1 METPGCPGCRQRDA
15 ANAELAQRVAA
26 LEEHVRQL
34 RGLLGRNASNSS
46 VPPSANPPAAP
57 KPVVK
62 EKSERKPG
70 AQPGHRPHLKQ
81 FLPPE
86 RVTHFVPFIPKQCRR
101 CQAPL
106 PPTAQPDDAEPTRFQ
121 VADLPPVRA
130 EVTEYQGHSRTCPD
144 CGTVT
149 KAAIPEAHMR
159 HSIGPGLAAA
169 TIYLA
174 GCHQVSKRGL
184 EEIVE
189 TLFDV
194 PVALGTLSN
203 LEAEM
208 SQALTAAHAEA
219 LAAVQAAPAKNVD
232 ETGWKRHQHKC
243 WLWVA
248 VATHA
253 VGQVAAFVIGNRG
266 LAGLAALL
274 GSSIKGVVISD
285 RWVAYHQVPKHR
297 RQLCW
302 AHLIRDFQGLV
313 DLGGKSKKFGDEL
326 LLLAEDVFVW
336 WYRVRDGTM
345 SRATMRTYVD
355 SQRFWLRD
363 LLARGSVCGCAKT
376 EALCKGLLE
385 LEPALWTFVRRE
397 GVEPTNNWAER
408 ALRKAVLW
416 RKKAFGC
423 HSERGCR
430 FVERVLTV
438 VQTLRLQKRGVW
450 RFLHNTLQATRAGQT
465 PPRLLVAKG

>member
-1 METPGCPGCRQRDA
+1 METPACAGCRKRDA
-15 ANAELAQRVAA
+15 ENARLEARMAA
-26 LEEHVRQL
+26 LEEEVRQL
-34 RGLLGRNASNSS
+34 KGLLGRNASNSS

-62 EKSERKPG
+62 EKTGRKPG
-70 AQPGHRPHLKQ
+70 AQPGHPPHLKLW
-81 FLPPE
+81 LPAE
-86 RVTHFVPFIPKQCRR
+86 RVTKLITFVPSH
-101 CQAPL
+101 CQHCQTAL
-106 PPTAQPDDAEPTRFQ
+106 PIESQPADPEPTRFQ

-130 EVTEYQGHSRTCPD
+130 EVTEYQGHSRTCAQ
-144 CGTVT
+144 CGEVT
-149 KAAIPEAHMR
+149 KAAIPEECTR

-169 TIYLA
+169 TAYLA

-194 PVALGTLSN
+194 PVAVGTLSN
-203 LEAEM
+203 VEEEM
-208 SQALTAAHAEA
+208 SQALRESHAEA
-219 LAAVQAAPAKNVD
+219 LQAVRAAPAKNVD
-232 ETGWKRHQHKC
+232 ETGWKRHKHKC

-248 VATHA
+248 VATHTL
-253 VGQVAAFVIGNRG
+253 GQVAAFVIGNRG

-274 GSSIKGVVISD
+274 GASIRGVVISD
-285 RWVAYHQVPKHR
+285 RWVAYQHLPAHV

-313 DLGGKSKKFGDEL
+313 DLGGKSKPFGHEL
-326 LLLAEDVFVW
+326 LMLADDVFHW

-345 SRATMRTYVD
+345 SRSTLRTYVE
-355 SQRFWLRD
+355 SQRPWLRE
-363 LLARGSVCGCAKT
+363 LLARGSVSGCAKT
-376 EALCKGLLE
+376 ATLCQGLLE

-423 HSERGCR
+423 HSARGCR
-430 FVERVLTV
+430 FVERILTV

-450 RFLHNTLQATRAGQT
+450 SFLHKTLQASRAGQAK
-465 PPRLLVAKG
+465 PRLLTAEG